1 MEPADDQAREIAE
14 LRDRLSRLSQASLRI
29 NESLDFDTVLQGVL
43 DSACSLTGAR
53 YGVITLLDESG
64 QIEDFVTSGLTPE
77 EHRRLT
83 ELPEGMMFFEY
94 LSRITEPLRLSDFHS
109 YTRALGLP
117 EFRPP
122 MAVSPVLTFLA
133 APIRHLGE
141 CVGAFYVGEKDVEF
155 TPEDEETLVMFAS
168 QAALVIANA
177 RRHRDEQRARADL
190 ETLIDTS
197 PVGVL
202 VFDAKTGGLTSINR
216 EARRIVSGLH
226 MPDGS
231 AEELL
236 DMLTF
241 RRADGREISLE
252 EFPLAQALSTG
263 ESVRAEEIVIEVP
276 DGGSVTTLV
285 NATPIRSQEGEVVSV
300 VVTVQDMTPLEEME
314 RLRAEFLGMV
324 SHELRT
330 PLTSIK
336 GSAATLT
343 EAASD
348 LDPAEM
354 LQFFRIIGEQADYM
368 RDLIGDLLDVAR
380 IETGALSVA
389 PAPAEVA
396 TLVDEARSRFQSGG
410 GRNNLHIDLSPEL
423 PLVMADGRRIIQVL
437 NNLLTNA
444 ARTSHEASAIRV
456 SAVREG
462 YHVAVSVTDEGRGIA
477 AERLPHLFRKFSRI
491 DGEDRRRDIAGSG
504 LGLAICKGI
513 VETHGGRIWAESDG
527 PGRGARFTF
536 TIPVAGDAAAGVRSL
551 SARSRRAERERTRI
565 LAVDDD
571 PQTLRHVRAALTKAG
586 YTPVV
591 TGDPEEV
598 SRLMAEEE
606 PRLVLL
612 DLMLPDSDGM
622 QLMKEIREVSDV
634 PVIFLSVNGQEE
646 TIARAFE
653 KGADDYVV
661 KPFSP
666 TELVARIKAALRKR
680 EAPEWAEPS
689 EPYVF
694 GELTID
700 YAERRVTLAGRPV
713 QLTAIEYGL
722 LFELSANAGRVM
734 TYDRLLQRV
743 WGLRGSGDLASGA
756 HRREAAPPQA
766 GRRRQQPHLH
776 PQRAPRRLPHAEGGR
791 AGEGGRF
798 QADALGVR
806 CGHLMFPTLGGVL
819 IIFPYLSYPYL
830 TVPTKGGVGD
840 GNQEEETYLGLGP
853 HLSASAKSHRRT
865 QRRQYAWVLPNCD

>member
-1 MEPADDQAREIAE
+1 MEQADEPQREIAE

-43 DSACSLTGAR
+43 DSACSLTGSR
-53 YGVITLLDESG
+53 YGVITLLDDSG
-64 QIEDFVTSGLTPE
+64 RIQDFVTSGLTAE
-77 EHRRLT
+77 EHRRFT
-83 ELPEGMMFFEY
+83 DLPEGMMFFQY
-94 LSRITEPLRLSDFHS
+94 LSNIQEPLRLRDFHS
-109 YTRALGLP
+109 HIRSLGLP
-117 EFRPP
+117 EFQPP
-122 MAVSPVLTFLA
+122 MAVSTPLPFLA

-141 CVGAFYVGEKDVEF
+141 SVGAFYVGEKGLEF

-177 RRHRDEQRARADL
+177 RRHRDERRARADL

-202 VFDAKTGGLTSINR
+202 VFDAKTGGVTSVNR

-241 RRADGREISLE
+241 RRADGREVSLE

-263 ESVRAEEIVIEVP
+263 ETVRAEEIVLQAP
-276 DGGSVTTLV
+276 DGRSVTTLV
-285 NATPIRSQEGEVVSV
+285 NATPIRSEEGEVVSV
-300 VVTVQDMTPLEEME
+300 VVTLQDMTPLEEME

-380 IETGALSVA
+380 IETGELPVS

-396 TLVDEARSRFQSGG
+396 SLVDEARSRFQSGG
-410 GRNNLHIDLSPEL
+410 GRNNLRIDLSPEL
-423 PLVMADGRRIIQVL
+423 PLVMADGRRIVQVL
-437 NNLLTNA
+437 SNLLTNA
-444 ARTSHEASAIRV
+444 ARHSHEASAIEV
-456 SAVREG
+456 SAVRAG

-491 DGEDRRRDIAGSG
+491 DGEGRGRDIAGSG

-513 VETHGGRIWAESDG
+513 VEAHGGRIWAESDG
-527 PGRGARFTF
+527 PGLGARFTF
-536 TIPVAGDAAAGVRSL
+536 TIPVAQDAGIGAANLPVRSG
-551 SARSRRAERERTRI
+551 RSERERERI

-571 PQTLRHVRAALTKAG
+571 PQTLRHVRDALTNAG
-586 YTPVV
+586 YAPVV
-591 TGDPEEV
+591 TGDPEEAL
-598 SRLMAEEE
+598 RLVEAND
-606 PRLVLL
+606 PHLVLL
-612 DLMLPDSDGM
+612 DLMLPGTDGIE
-622 QLMKEIREVSDV
+622 LMRGILDMADV
-634 PVIFLSVNGQEE
+634 PVIFLSAYGQEE
-646 TIARAFE
+646 TIARAFAN
-653 KGADDYVV
+653 GADDYVV

-666 TELVARIKAALRKR
+666 MELVARIKAALRKR

-689 EPYVF
+689 EPFVL
-694 GELTID
+694 GDLAVD

-713 QLTAIEYGL
+713 PLTAIEYGL
-722 LFELSANAGRVM
+722 LFELSVNAGRVL
-734 TYDRLLQRV
+734 TYDRLLRRV
-743 WGLRGSGDLASGA
+743 WGLRRSGDS
-756 HRREAAPPQA
+756 RRVRTAAKQL
-766 GRRRQQPHLH
+766 RRKLGDDANNPTYILNE
-776 PQRAPRRLPHAEGGR
+776 PRVGYRMAEGEGETPGR
-791 AGEGGRF
+791 
-798 QADALGVR
+798 
-806 CGHLMFPTLGGVL
+806 
-819 IIFPYLSYPYL
+819 
-830 TVPTKGGVGD
+830 
-840 GNQEEETYLGLGP
+840 EETEGL
-853 HLSASAKSHRRT
+853 
-865 QRRQYAWVLPNCD
+865 

>member
-1 MEPADDQAREIAE
+1 MEQADDQAREIAE

-53 YGVITLLDESG
+53 YGVITLLGESG
-64 QIEDFVTSGLTPE
+64 RIQDFLYSGLTPE
-77 EHRRLT
+77 ESRRFA
-83 ELPEGMMFFEY
+83 EFPNGMLFFEY
-94 LSRITEPLRLSDFHS
+94 LSSISEPLRLRDFHS
-109 YTRALGLP
+109 YVRELGLP
-117 EFRPP
+117 EFHPP
-122 MAVSPVLTFLA
+122 MAVSSPLPFLA

-141 CVGAFYVGEKDVEF
+141 SVGAFYVGEKELEF

-177 RRHRDEQRARADL
+177 RRHREEQRTRADL
-190 ETLIDTS
+190 ETLVNTT
-197 PVGVL
+197 PVGVM
-202 VFDAKTGGLTSINR
+202 VFDAGSGEVRSINR
-216 EARRIVSGLH
+216 EARRIVSDLCE
-226 MPDGS
+226 PDGT
-231 AEELL
+231 AEQLL
-236 DMLTF
+236 EVLTF
-241 RRADGREISLE
+241 RRADGREVSLV
-252 EFPLAQALSTG
+252 EFPLAQGLRTG
-263 ESVRAEEIVIEVP
+263 ETVRAEEIVLQSP
-276 DGGSVTTLV
+276 DGRSVTTLV
-285 NATPIRSQEGEVVSV
+285 NATPIFLEEGEVESV
-300 VVTVQDMTPLEEME
+300 VVTIQDMTPMEELE

-354 LQFFRIIGEQADYM
+354 LQFYRIIGEQADYM

-380 IETGALSVA
+380 IETGELAVA
-389 PAPAEVA
+389 PVPADVA
-396 TLVDEARSRFQSGG
+396 SLVDEARSRFQSGG
-410 GRNNLHIDLSPEL
+410 GRNNLRIDLSSEL
-423 PLVMADGRRIIQVL
+423 PLVMADGRRIVQVL
-437 NNLLTNA
+437 NNLLSNA
-444 ARTSHEASAIRV
+444 AWNSHEASAIGV

-513 VETHGGRIWAESDG
+513 VEAHGGRIRAESDG
-527 PGRGARFTF
+527 LGLGARFTF
-536 TIPVAGDAAAGVRSL
+536 TIPVAVDAVAGVPRR
-551 SARSRRAERERTRI
+551 SARRERAEKERTRV
-565 LAVDDD
+565 LCVDDD
-571 PQTLRHVRAALTKAG
+571 PQTLRYVRDALAGAG
-586 YTPVV
+586 YAPIV
-591 TGDPEEV
+591 TGDPQEAASLVE
-598 SRLMAEEE
+598 AND
-606 PRLVLL
+606 PHLVLL
-612 DLMLPDSDGM
+612 DLMLPGTDGIE
-622 QLMKEIREVSDV
+622 LMGDILDMADV
-634 PVIFLSVNGQEE
+634 PVIFLSAYGQEE
-646 TIARAFE
+646 IIARAFE
-653 KGADDYVV
+653 NGADDYVV

-689 EPYVF
+689 QPYVF

-743 WGLRGSGDLASGA
+743 WGLRISGDS
-756 HRREAAPPQA
+756 RRVRTAAKQL
-766 GRRRQQPHLH
+766 RRKLGDDANNPTYILNE
-776 PQRAPRRLPHAEGGR
+776 PRVGYRMEK
-791 AGEGGRF
+791 GEEREN
-798 QADALGVR
+798 A
-806 CGHLMFPTLGGVL
+806 
-819 IIFPYLSYPYL
+819 
-830 TVPTKGGVGD
+830 
-840 GNQEEETYLGLGP
+840 
-853 HLSASAKSHRRT
+853 
-865 QRRQYAWVLPNCD
+865 

>member
-1 MEPADDQAREIAE
+1 MEQADDQAREIAE

-53 YGVITLLDESG
+53 YGVITLLNESG
-64 QIEDFVTSGLTPE
+64 RIQDFLYSGLTPE
-77 EHRRLT
+77 ESRRFA
-83 ELPEGMMFFEY
+83 EFPNGMMFFQY
-94 LSRITEPLRLSDFHS
+94 LSNIQEPLRLRDFHS
-109 YTRALGLP
+109 YVRELSLP

-122 MAVSPVLTFLA
+122 MTVSSPLPFLA

-141 CVGAFYVGEKDVEF
+141 SVGAFYVGEKGVEF

-202 VFDAKTGGLTSINR
+202 VFDAKTGGVTSVNR

-236 DMLTF
+236 NMLTF
-241 RRADGREISLE
+241 RRADGREVSLE

-263 ESVRAEEIVIEVP
+263 ETVRAEEIVIEVP
-276 DGGSVTTLV
+276 GGQSVTTLV
-285 NATPIRSQEGEVVSV
+285 NATPILSEEGEVVSV
-300 VVTVQDMTPLEEME
+300 VVTLQDMTPLEEME

-354 LQFFRIIGEQADYM
+354 LQFFRIIGEQADHM

-380 IETGALSVA
+380 IETGELSVA
-389 PAPAEVA
+389 PAPADVA

-410 GRNNLHIDLSPEL
+410 GRNNLRIDLSPEL

-437 NNLLTNA
+437 SNLLTNA
-444 ARTSHEASAIRV
+444 ARHSHESSAIGL

-491 DGEDRRRDIAGSG
+491 DGEDRGRDIAGSG

-513 VETHGGRIWAESDG
+513 VEAHGGRIWAESDG
-527 PGRGARFTF
+527 PGLGARFTF
-536 TIPVAGDAAAGVRSL
+536 TIPVAQDAGIGAANLPVRSG
-551 SARSRRAERERTRI
+551 RSERERERI

-571 PQTLRHVRAALTKAG
+571 PQTLRPRPGRAHEG
-586 YTPVV
+586 
-591 TGDPEEV
+591 
-598 SRLMAEEE
+598 
-606 PRLVLL
+606 
-612 DLMLPDSDGM
+612 
-622 QLMKEIREVSDV
+622 
-634 PVIFLSVNGQEE
+634 
-646 TIARAFE
+646 
-653 KGADDYVV
+653 
-661 KPFSP
+661 
-666 TELVARIKAALRKR
+666 
-680 EAPEWAEPS
+680 
-689 EPYVF
+689 
-694 GELTID
+694 
-700 YAERRVTLAGRPV
+700 
-713 QLTAIEYGL
+713 
-722 LFELSANAGRVM
+722 
-734 TYDRLLQRV
+734 
-743 WGLRGSGDLASGA
+743 GLRPCCDRRPGGGA
-756 HRREAAPPQA
+756 QPGGGERPPPGAAGPDAAGNRRHRADA
-766 GRRRQQPHLH
+766 GH
-776 PQRAPRRLPHAEGGR
+776 PRHGGR
-791 AGEGGRF
+791 AGHLPVGLRPGRDHRQGLREWGRRLRGQALFADGACGEDQGGPA
-798 QADALGVR
+798 QAGSAGMGRAVGTLRPGRPDHRLRRASRDAGRASRAADRHRSTVCSSSFR
-806 CGHLMFPTLGGVL
+806 PTPV
-819 IIFPYLSYPYL
+819 
-830 TVPTKGGVGD
+830 
-840 GNQEEETYLGLGP
+840 
-853 HLSASAKSHRRT
+853 A
-865 QRRQYAWVLPNCD
+865 C